1 MDHHSMKR
9 PRPNEEQPG
18 MQQPD
23 MGAGAQ
29 VSDGFPCVRL
39 RGLPFDVMEGDIKMF
54 LELEPVD
61 IVMVKRDGRF
71 SGEAFVVLGSLQLV
85 EAAMQKHRQFIGQR
99 FIEIFPSQKRDYYR
113 AVTNSVGGEG
123 MGGRYGGGMGM
134 GMMDPSMG
142 GYNPMM
148 GGYDQSMM
156 GMGMGMG
163 GDMSMMG
170 YGQGYGQGMG
180 RGGMG
185 GMGGGMGGGGGM
197 GAGTT
202 WLKLRGL
209 PFAAVP
215 DDIIAF
221 FDDGTLGIP
230 RVDPSRVH
238 MWTDGGRPT
247 GMALVQFTTPQEAS
261 VARNKDKALM
271 GTRYVEIFP
280 ATRGD
285 LDKFAARTGDVIG
298 V

>member
-1 MDHHSMKR
+1 MKR
-9 PRPNEEQPG
+9 ARPNEGPEGLEQPG
-18 MQQPD
+18 MAAGGA
-23 MGAGAQ
+23 GAGAQ
-29 VSDGFPCVRL
+29 ISDGFPCVRL

-85 EAAMQKHRQFIGQR
+85 EAALQKHRQFIGQR
-99 FIEIFPSQKRDYYR
+99 FIEIFPAQKRDYYR
-113 AVTNSVGGEG
+113 AVCGYVTGDNMS
-123 MGGRYGGGMGM
+123 GRYGGGMGNM
-134 GMMDPSMG
+134 GMMDPSMGGMG

-163 GDMSMMG
+163 GDMGMMG
-170 YGQGYGQGMG
+170 YGQGGYG
-180 RGGMG
+180 GGM
-185 GMGGGMGGGGGM
+185 GMGGGRGSMGMGG
-197 GAGTT
+197 GTT

-230 RVDPSRVH
+230 RLDPSRVH

-247 GMALVQFTTPQEAS
+247 GMALVQFNTPQEAS
-261 VARNKDKALM
+261 IARNKDKQLM

-285 LDKFAARTGDVIG
+285 LDKFMARTGEQIPV
-298 V
+298 

>member
-1 MDHHSMKR
+1 MKR
-9 PRPNEEQPG
+9 PRPNEDSLEQPG
-18 MQQPD
+18 MAAGGA
-23 MGAGAQ
+23 GAGAQ
-29 VSDGFPCVRL
+29 ISDGFPCVRL

-61 IVMVKRDGRF
+61 ILMVKRDGRF

-85 EAAMQKHRQFIGQR
+85 EAALQKHRQFIGQR
-99 FIEIFPSQKRDYYR
+99 FIEIFPAQKRDYYR
-113 AVTNSVGGEG
+113 AVCQYCGAD
-123 MGGRYGGGMGM
+123 RYGGM
-134 GMMDPSMG
+134 GMMDPSMA

-148 GGYDQSMM
+148 GGYDPSMM
-156 GMGMGMG
+156 GMGM
-163 GDMSMMG
+163 DMNMMG
-170 YGQGYGQGMG
+170 YGQGYGQQGMGMGMGG

-185 GMGGGMGGGGGM
+185 GMGG
-197 GAGTT
+197 GTT

-230 RVDPSRVH
+230 RIDPSKVH

-247 GMALVQFTTPQEAS
+247 GMALVQFSTPQEAS
-261 VARNKDKALM
+261 MARNKDKGLM

-285 LDKFAARTGDVIG
+285 LEKFMARTGENIPM
-298 V
+298 

>member
-1 MDHHSMKR
+1 MKR
-9 PRPNEEQPG
+9 ARPNEVPEGLDQPG
-18 MQQPD
+18 MAAAG
-23 MGAGAQ
+23 GAGAG
-29 VSDGFPCVRL
+29 SDGFPCVRL

-85 EAAMQKHRQFIGQR
+85 EAALQKHRQFIGQR
-99 FIEIFPSQKRDYYR
+99 FIEIFPAQKRDYYR
-113 AVTNSVGGEG
+113 AVSAYVTGDNMS
-123 MGGRYGGGMGM
+123 GRQYGGNMGGM
-134 GMMDPSMG
+134 GMMDPSMA
-142 GYNPMM
+142 GYNMM

-163 GDMSMMG
+163 GEMGMMG
-170 YGQGYGQGMG
+170 YGQGYGQQGMGMGMG

-185 GMGGGMGGGGGM
+185 AGMSGG
-197 GAGTT
+197 GTT

-221 FDDGTLGIP
+221 FDDGTLGLP
-230 RVDPSRVH
+230 RLDPSRVH

-247 GMALVQFTTPQEAS
+247 GMALVQFNTPQEAS
-261 VARNKDKALM
+261 IARNKDKGLM

-285 LDKFAARTGDVIG
+285 LDKFMARTGEQIAV
-298 V
+298 